1 MVVNVVFKAWM
12 PEADL
17 SLNLYALLSTVE
29 TPAVMVLS
37 VLISTGCCG
46 EARGF
51 MPRYGRNV
59 DSDPKMM
66 TKS

>member
-17 SLNLYALLSTVE
+17 SLNLYALLSTIE

-46 EARGF
+46 EARAFVPG
-51 MPRYGRNV
+51 YGRNV